1 MPWNYND
8 ISAVH
13 LELSTKCNAAC
24 PGCPRFLRN
33 SPNVDPN
40 LVQTEVTIE
49 QFKQWF
55 PVEFVSRIYNWIIC
69 GTHGDPIT
77 CTDLYEIL
85 EYICEYSPGNIQI
98 NTNGGLRGSEYFTK
112 IGNLFAK
119 RKEYNGVVPH
129 RVVTFSVD
137 GLEDTNHIYRKNV
150 RWHKVWENMLSYKAT
165 GAEAHWDFLQFHH
178 NVHQVDQARQL
189 AEKYDIK
196 FILKNP
202 FGVDGT
208 GMPVYDKD
216 YNLEYVIKHAFNPVD
231 THYVPAPLGWRSD
244 LPKPVKEEGCIQCMS
259 FRNAPAPYDQKA
271 IVEIY
276 LDALGRVHPCCFV
289 GNKMQGPQYVPESRE
304 MQELQERLGTSNN
317 LNYHSLKEVLDNQ
330 VLEVYTN
337 SWESKSLSQCWVQ
350 CGKST
355 KKERAIDVLFADK
368 A

>member
-1 MPWNYND
+1 MPWNYKD
-8 ISAVH
+8 ISAIH

-33 SPNVDPN
+33 SPNVDPA
-40 LVQTEVTIE
+40 LIQTDITIS
-49 QFKQWF
+49 QFKSWF
-55 PVEFVSRIYNWIIC
+55 PVELVSRVYNWIIC

-85 EYICEYSPGNIQI
+85 EYICEYSPGNIQL
-98 NTNGGLRGSEYFTK
+98 NTNGGLRGTEYFTK

-119 RKEYNGVVPH
+119 RKEYNGIIPH

-165 GAEAHWDFLQFHH
+165 GAEAHWDFLQFQH
-178 NVHQVDQARQL
+178 NVHQVEQARHL
-189 AEKYDIK
+189 AEKYDIR
-196 FILKNP
+196 FVLKNP

-216 YNLEYVIKHAFNPVD
+216 YNLEYVINHAFNPVD
-231 THYVPAPLGWRSD
+231 THYVPAPIGWRAD

-259 FRNAPAPYDQKA
+259 FRNAPVPYSQKE

-276 LDALGRVHPCCFV
+276 VDALGRVHPCCFV

-304 MQELQERLGTSNN
+304 MQELQVKLGITNN
-317 LNYHSLKEVLDNQ
+317 LNHRSLKEILDNQ
-330 VLEVYTN
+330 ILEVYTD

-350 CGKST
+350 CGKSAN
-355 KKERAIDVLFADK
+355 KERAIDILFANK
-368 A
+368 E